1 MVIALVGNSG
11 TIIGFFPRSQS
22 SPSPVFLI
30 LLFYRVNYKII
41 CMKKIFLFTLVAIVL
56 IIYSCSLGKNSVA
69 GRPQFI
75 YGTGPVD
82 TTGDSII
89 YYDQEI
95 KTKQK
100 SYKKELRGKWT
111 VVSMQRQQK
120 AEMEMLSN
128 VYIEFGSDSS
138 FNGSASCNK
147 IRGIYTLKGTSI
159 KFSNIAATKMAC
171 STLEQENAFLQLL
184 EDRISAYSVD
194 ETKLLLRDG
203 SSNIVFECRRS

>member
-1 MVIALVGNSG
+1 MKRMFVLAVI
-11 TIIGFFPRSQS
+11 TIAVIGF
-22 SPSPVFLI
+22 
-30 LLFYRVNYKII
+30 
-41 CMKKIFLFTLVAIVL
+41 
-56 IIYSCSLGKNSVA
+56 SCSEAKNWSG

-89 YYDQEI
+89 FYDQEI

-100 SYKKELRGKWT
+100 SYKKELRGKWI
-111 VVSMQRQQK
+111 VVSMKRQQK
-120 AEMEMLSN
+120 AEMEMLNN
-128 VYIEFGSDSS
+128 VYLEFGSDSS
-138 FNGSASCNK
+138 FSGNASCNK

-171 STLEQENAFLQLL
+171 NTLDQETAFLQLL

-194 ETKLLLRDG
+194 ESKLLLRDG